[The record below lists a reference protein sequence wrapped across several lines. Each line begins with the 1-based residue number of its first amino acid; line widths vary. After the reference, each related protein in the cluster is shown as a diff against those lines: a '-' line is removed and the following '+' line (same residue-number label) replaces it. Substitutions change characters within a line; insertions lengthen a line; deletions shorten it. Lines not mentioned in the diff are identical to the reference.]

1 MMRQACI
8 ATLLFTL
15 ACAAVAQQSPEEV
28 DPGLRRAL
36 IEAVESADSF
46 VDRFDAEVW
55 LTDMSQRL
63 ERQVRDE
70 DERMLI
76 LRLVHRKARMFE
88 LPPELVL
95 AVIDVESNFDRYA
108 ISWAGALG
116 LMQVMPFWR
125 NEIGRPEDDL
135 HDIRTNLLYGC
146 RILAYYIEKENGD
159 RRAALARYNGSRG
172 QRWYPDR
179 VFDRLSRKWYQY

>member
-1 MMRQACI
+1 MRCAI
-8 ATLLFTL
+8 LALLSL
-15 ACAAVAQQSPEEV
+15 ALAMPVAAQHPSTEV
-28 DPGLRRAL
+28 DPELRRAL
-36 IEAVESADSF
+36 QLAVEHAQSF

-55 LTDMSQRL
+55 LSDMSRRL
-63 ERQVRDE
+63 ARQVPDSE
-70 DERMLI
+70 ERMLI
-76 LRLVHRKARMFE
+76 LRLVHQYAAMFD

-125 NEIGRPEDDL
+125 NEIGRPDDDL
-135 HDIRTNLLYGC
+135 HDIQTNLLYGC
-146 RILAYYIEKENGD
+146 RILAYYLEKEKGD

-179 VFDRLSRKWYQY
+179 VFNRLSSKWYQY

>member
-1 MMRQACI
+1 VRLVAVLG
-8 ATLLFTL
+8 LLL
-15 ACAAVAQQSPEEV
+15 AAPGSAAAQLPEEI
-28 DPGLRRAL
+28 DPDLRAVLR
-36 IEAVESADSF
+36 EAVQAADSF

-55 LTDMSQRL
+55 LTDMSARL
-63 ERQVRDE
+63 ATQVPDAAERL
-70 DERMLI
+70 LI
-76 LRLVHRKARMFE
+76 LRTVHAYSTQFD

-125 NEIGRPEDDL
+125 DEIGRPDDNL

-146 RILAYYIEKENGD
+146 RILAYYLDKENGD
-159 RRAALARYNGSRG
+159 RRKALARYNGSRG

-179 VFDRLSRKWYQY
+179 VFTRLSSKWYRY

>member
-1 MMRQACI
+1 MSRAI
-8 ATLLFTL
+8 LALLLLLL
-15 ACAAVAQQSPEEV
+15 AGPVPAQPSADEV
-28 DPGLRRAL
+28 DPELRRVLRA
-36 IEAVESADSF
+36 AVESADSF
-46 VDRFDAEVW
+46 ADRYDAEVW
-55 LTDMSQRL
+55 LTDMSRRL
-63 ERQVRDE
+63 ERQLPDTA
-70 DERMLI
+70 ERMLI
-76 LRLVHRKARMFE
+76 LRLVHHYAAMFE

-125 NEIGRPEDDL
+125 NEIGRPDDDL

-146 RILAYYIEKENGD
+146 RILAYYLEKEKGD

-179 VFDRLSRKWYQY
+179 VFDRLSSKWYQY